1 MIRSLSLS
9 VGTAAVDV
17 LADTGAVWRL
27 AIGVLKHLVRE
38 PFRGGRLRLPAIVR
52 QILRAGYE
60 SLPLVMLIS
69 VLLGMIVAFQSA
81 YQLGKMGALS
91 LVANLVAVSLT
102 RELGPVMTAIIIS
115 GRYGSAV
122 AAELGMMEVSQEV
135 DALTVMGINPI
146 SFLVIPRLLAFSVAL
161 PCLTVFSDVA
171 GILGGFAV
179 SVFGLGIGS
188 NAYLS
193 HTLDALQGKD
203 VVVGLVKAFAFAWII
218 GLVVCQVGL
227 ATRGGP
233 EEVGRATTTSVVRS
247 IVLVIGADL
256 FVTALFY
263 VKG

>member
-1 MIRSLSLS
+1 M
-9 VGTAAVDV
+9 AA
-17 LADTGAVWRL
+17 LTRL
-27 AIGVLKHLVRE
+27 LMN
-38 PFRGGRLRLPAIVR
+38 PFSGGRLRLPMIVR

-81 YQLGKMGALS
+81 YQLTKLGALN
-91 LVANLVAVSLT
+91 LVANLVAVSVT
-102 RELGPVMTAIIIS
+102 RELAPLMTAIIIS

-122 AAELGMMEVSQEV
+122 SAELGMMKVSQEV
-135 DALTVMGINPI
+135 DALTVMGIDPV
-146 SFLVIPRLLAFSVAL
+146 SFLVIPRLVAFSVAL
-161 PCLTVFSDVA
+161 PCLTIFADVA
-171 GILGGFAV
+171 GILGGLTV
-179 SVFGLGIGS
+179 SVLGLGIGS

-203 VVVGLVKAFAFAWII
+203 VVVGLVKAFVFAWII
-218 GLVVCQVGL
+218 GLVACQVGL

-233 EEVGRATTTSVVRS
+233 EEVGRATTTAVVRS

-263 VKG
+263 VEG